1 MGRDHDPKLTAMPI
15 QTDRIQA
22 LCFDVDGTLR
32 DTDDQL
38 VLRLVRY
45 LRWFHLFFPNRD
57 PQPIARKFIMAI
69 ENPGNLLL
77 GLPDRL
83 GIDHYLAAASEKLSL
98 LRPGKKP
105 GNFLI
110 IPGVKGMLARL
121 HSSYPMAVVSARHE
135 RNTMQFL
142 EHFGLQSYFKVIVTS
157 QTCRHTKPFPDPVL
171 HAAREMGVPPGNCLM
186 IGDTVVDIRSG
197 RSAGAQTLGV
207 LCGFGEEAELRRAGA
222 DHILPDTPNLLDL
235 PGIRSDR

>member
-1 MGRDHDPKLTAMPI
+1 MPV

-45 LRWFHLFFPNRD
+45 LRWLRLFFPNRD
-57 PQPIARKFIMAI
+57 PQPFARKFIMAI

-77 GLPDRL
+77 SLPDRL
-83 GIDHYLAAASEKLSL
+83 GFDQYLAAASERLSR
-98 LRPGKKP
+98 LRPGKKT

-110 IPGVKGMLARL
+110 IPGVKELLARL
-121 HSSYPMAVVSARHE
+121 HSFYPMAVVSARDE
-135 RNTMQFL
+135 RNTVQFL
-142 EHFGLQSYFKVIVTS
+142 EHFGLQTYFKIIVTS

-222 DHILPDTPNLLDL
+222 DHILSHTPDLLDL
-235 PGIRSDR
+235 PGIRSDGS

>member
-1 MGRDHDPKLTAMPI
+1 MPI

-38 VLRLVRY
+38 VLRLSRY
-45 LRWFHLFFPNRD
+45 LSWFSFSFPKRD
-57 PQPIARKFIMAI
+57 PQPFARKVIMAI

-83 GIDHYLAAASEKLSL
+83 GFDHYLAAASERLSH
-98 LRPGKKP
+98 LRPGKKT
-105 GNFLI
+105 GNFLMV
-110 IPGVKGMLARL
+110 PGVKEMLARL
-121 HSSYPMAVVSARHE
+121 YPHYPMAVISARDE
-135 RNTMQFL
+135 PNTLRFL
-142 EHFGLQSYFKVIVTS
+142 EHFELQAYFQIIVTA

-171 HAAREMGVPPGNCLM
+171 HAAQKLGVSPSDCLM

-207 LCGFGEEAELRRAGA
+207 LCGFGEEAELRQVGA
-222 DHILPDTPNLLDL
+222 DHILPNTPDLLNL
-235 PGIRSDR
+235 PGIRSD